1 MDLQERLNKLGS
13 LREDVATLC
22 IVKCRMSHE
31 RVVTNCKSGLPVIRG
46 FPTGSYQRVGLCAP
60 DIRAKRLGCSH
71 TSARIKL
78 GDAIKE
84 LDTSYRGN
92 NAASLLFSSE
102 LVWLDNAIHLLD
114 HRKGEAEKSL
124 ARILDE
130 AHQAG
135 EKREKVKEAESEI
148 YEMEQLHDEYVER
161 IGQLRDRVVIE
172 IDKILNETPL
182 GASRPSTGRSLESS

>member
-1 MDLQERLNKLGS
+1 MELQKRHNQLRS
-13 LREDVATLC
+13 LREEIATLC

-31 RVVTNCKSGLPVIRG
+31 RVVRDGESGLPVICR
-46 FPTGSYQRVGLCAP
+46 FPEGSYQRVGLCTAE
-60 DIRAKRLGCSH
+60 IRAKRLGCSH

-78 GDAIKE
+78 DDAIKK
-84 LDTSYRGN
+84 LATSYRGN

-102 LVWLDNAIHLLD
+102 LVWLNNAIHLLD

-130 AHQAG
+130 AHRAG
-135 EKREKVKEAESEI
+135 AQGDKGQNMRESENEI

-161 IGQLRDRVVIE
+161 IGELRDRIVIE
-172 IDKILNETPL
+172 IDKLLAE
-182 GASRPSTGRSLESS
+182 